1 VGADAT
7 ALIERREEIAARFS
21 AVRSAAPSG
30 HKTRIHGD
38 YHLGQVLVAQDDLV
52 VIDFEGEPSRT
63 LTERRAKSSPLRDA
77 AGMLRSF
84 DYAAAMALA
93 RVRDS
98 YELQSEEAREKALAW
113 RDTTRGEF
121 LAAYLETLGASAPA
135 PELTAQLLD
144 LFTLQKAIYEIGY
157 ELSNR
162 PGWVRIPL
170 AGVMDVLADARGVTA
185 WLDAARAAHPDDAAD
200 DTQPTGET

>member
-1 VGADAT
+1 
-7 ALIERREEIAARFS
+7 
-21 AVRSAAPSG
+21 
-30 HKTRIHGD
+30 
-38 YHLGQVLVAQDDLV
+38 
-52 VIDFEGEPSRT
+52 
-63 LTERRAKSSPLRDA
+63 
-77 AGMLRSF
+77 MLRSF